1 MKDDL
6 TPTVLGEDQQY
17 FVRCGRCNAAYS
29 VTQDMIKPEGSRVKC
44 EVCGHTWF
52 QAANRLQVLG
62 EGYILKVRLCP
73 GHVCAVVMGVG
84 LIAVGD
90 GGIDQAVGTC
100 RMMIGSMLMM
110 LVGPDHAAG
119 LPPGPEGQ
127 GDGQHQEQQAPDGHL
142 LAEGGHLL
150 LHRKPPLLGKSLPQ
164 CFGDMNSRPVCGC

>member
-73 GHVCAVVMGVG
+73 GHVCCRKGSGTHRSRAWRDQS
-84 LIAVGD
+84 ICGD
-90 GGIDQAVGTC
+90 LSNDDRANADDACGTQSCC
-100 RMMIGSMLMM
+100 RTT
-110 LVGPDHAAG
+110 P
-119 LPPGPEGQ
+119 
-127 GDGQHQEQQAPDGHL
+127 
-142 LAEGGHLL
+142 
-150 LHRKPPLLGKSLPQ
+150 RT
-164 CFGDMNSRPVCGC
+164 

>member
-1 MKDDL
+1 VKDDL

-73 GHVCAVVMGVG
+73 GHICCGKG
-84 LIAVGD
+84 C
-90 GGIDQAVGTC
+90 GTHRSWGWSVQSSCGNLSNDDRFNADDAGWTPSCC
-100 RMMIGSMLMM
+100 RTT
-110 LVGPDHAAG
+110 P
-119 LPPGPEGQ
+119 
-127 GDGQHQEQQAPDGHL
+127 
-142 LAEGGHLL
+142 
-150 LHRKPPLLGKSLPQ
+150 RT
-164 CFGDMNSRPVCGC
+164 